1 MVAHIVDPGAGMQGV
16 LVDANV
22 PKTGRFRKYRLEPSA
37 LARARRPINVLM
49 RTKLVSSL
57 ASPRIIDDYL
67 GLVDPA
73 WSVPDVRARIVSVKR
88 ETSDA
93 TSLYLR
99 PNENWRG
106 SRAGQFV
113 NLSATIAGVRHTRCF
128 SLSSAPEDREHL
140 RVTIKAVPGG
150 RVSGWVG
157 AGARVGDVV
166 ELSQAM
172 GQFVLPD
179 PLPPKLLFISGGSGI
194 TPILSMIR
202 HLEAVAYDGS
212 VACLHYARREV
223 IGGDDLALLADQRR
237 ARRLAV
243 VRTGNSDENSNG
255 RLRLSPAQLDAFA
268 PEWADYDAF
277 VCGPSGLIA
286 AATSI
291 WQRGGATD
299 RLRVEHSPPVAT
311 SIADDSADAV
321 CRLMF
326 AKSRLETDGR
336 VGVSLL
342 EQAEAAGLRPST
354 GCRMGICRT
363 CTCRKVSG
371 TVRNQRTGEVSSQ
384 DNELIQLCVN
394 SPISNVTLDL

>member
-1 MVAHIVDPGAGMQGV
+1 MQGAV
-16 LVDANV
+16 ADANV
-22 PKTGRFRKYRLEPSA
+22 PKTGRLRQHRWDLSA

-49 RTKLVSSL
+49 RTRLVRCL
-57 ASPRIIDDYL
+57 ASPRNIDDYL

-73 WSVPDVRARIVSVKR
+73 WSVHDVRARVVSLKR

-106 SRAGQFV
+106 FRAGQFV
-113 NLSATIAGVRHTRCF
+113 KLCATIAGVRHTRCF
-128 SLSSAPEDREHL
+128 SLSSAPEDRGHL

-223 IGGDDLALLADQRR
+223 IGGDELALLAHPRK
-237 ARRLAV
+237 ALRLAV
-243 VRTGNSDENSNG
+243 VRTGHSDENSNG
-255 RLRLSPAQLDAFA
+255 RRLSPAQLDAFA
-268 PEWADYDAF
+268 PEWTDCDAF

-291 WQRGGATD
+291 WQKGGAAD
-299 RLRVEHSPPVAT
+299 RLRVEHFAAAAT
-311 SIADDSADAV
+311 SIGDGSAGAA
-321 CRLMF
+321 CRLVF
-326 AKSRLETDGR
+326 AKSRLETEGR
-336 VGVSLL
+336 GGVSLL
-342 EQAEAAGLRPST
+342 EQAEAAGLHPST

-394 SPISNVTLDL
+394 SPVSNVTLDL

>member
-1 MVAHIVDPGAGMQGV
+1 V
-16 LVDANV
+16 
-22 PKTGRFRKYRLEPSA
+22 SA
-37 LARARRPINVLM
+37 LSLARRPINVLM
-49 RTKLVSSL
+49 RTKLVSFL
-57 ASPRIIDDYL
+57 ASPHIIDDYL

-73 WSVPDVRARIVSVKR
+73 WSVHDVRARVVSLKR

-106 SRAGQFV
+106 FRAGQFV
-113 NLSATIAGVRHTRCF
+113 KLCATIAGVRHTRCF
-128 SLSSAPEDREHL
+128 SLSSAPEDRGHL
-140 RVTIKAVPGG
+140 RVTIQAVPGG

-172 GQFVLPD
+172 GHFVLPD
-179 PLPPKLLFISGGSGI
+179 PLPPRLLFISGGSGI

-202 HLEAVAYDGS
+202 HLEAVAYDGAI
-212 VACLHYARREV
+212 ACLHYARREV
-223 IGGDDLALLADQRR
+223 IGGGELAMFAHRCPAL
-237 ARRLAV
+237 RLAV
-243 VRTGNSDENSNG
+243 VGTGNAEENKNG
-255 RLRLSPAQLDAFA
+255 RLRLSLAQLDAFA
-268 PEWADYDAF
+268 PEWADSDTF

-286 AATSI
+286 AAMSI
-291 WQRGGATD
+291 WQKGGETD
-299 RLRVEHSPPVAT
+299 RLRVEHFAPMAT
-311 SIADDSADAV
+311 SVAV
-321 CRLMF
+321 GSPGAACRLVF

-336 VGVSLL
+336 GGVSLL
-342 EQAEAAGLRPST
+342 DQAEAAGLRPST

-394 SPISNVTLDL
+394 SPMSDVTLDL

>member
-1 MVAHIVDPGAGMQGV
+1 MDAGAVMQGV
-16 LVDANV
+16 AIGANV
-22 PKTGRFRKYRLEPSA
+22 SRPGRLRTHRWDLSA
-37 LARARRPINVLM
+37 LSRARRPINVLM
-49 RTKLVSSL
+49 RTSLVSSL

-73 WSVPDVRARIVSVKR
+73 WSVQDVRARIVSLKR

-106 SRAGQFV
+106 FRAGQFV
-113 NLSATIAGVRHTRCF
+113 KLCATIAGVRHTRCF
-128 SLSSAPEDREHL
+128 SLSSAPEDRGHL
-140 RVTIKAVPGG
+140 RFTIKAVAGG

-194 TPILSMIR
+194 TPVLSMIR
-202 HLEAVAYDGS
+202 HLEAIAYEGS

-223 IGGDDLALLADQRR
+223 ICGHELVLLAHQYP
-237 ARRLAV
+237 ALRLAV
-243 VRTGNSDENSNG
+243 VRTGNSVENKNRG
-255 RLRLSPAQLDAFA
+255 LRLSPAQLDAFA
-268 PEWADYDAF
+268 PEWADCDAF

-291 WQRGGATD
+291 WQKGGATD
-299 RLRVEHSPPVAT
+299 RLRVEHFAPVAT
-311 SIADDSADAV
+311 SIAHGSAGAAG
-321 CRLMF
+321 RLVF
-326 AKSRLETDGR
+326 AKSRLETAGR
-336 VGVSLL
+336 GGVSLL
-342 EQAEAAGLRPST
+342 DQAEAAGLRPSS

-363 CTCRKVSG
+363 CTCRKISG

-384 DNELIQLCVN
+384 DNELIQLCIN
-394 SPISNVTLDL
+394 SPLSDVTLDL